1 MNLKRLNLKS
11 FLGIITICIIQGV
24 CLSCSSDDNET
35 TSNHASLAGIWQGDY
50 AQWVIQPDGT
60 YEVINEVI
68 YSIQDPG
75 ENGEAGKSSE
85 YIEWEGGGKIIYN
98 GNSSPLIIETGEG
111 SLTITDYKIERDKI
125 TLKMQGE
132 TVILNRSSAFKN
144 EAPKQLK
151 NCRFNCEIDKYYNLY
166 FDKTGKALFAKGCE
180 WDNLIEPITYNYTK
194 TSQNTAALT
203 CSFARKFMIKSNY
216 MKYEIRKYTLTY
228 DLEFRGTCTENGIDK
243 MYYGKTIAEEKI
255 EYEMYDENGNL
266 ISSSSSSTIDSGYK
280 YFAIRNE

>member
-24 CLSCSSDDNET
+24 FLSCSSDDNET
-35 TSNHASLAGIWQGDY
+35 TSSHASLAGIWQGDY

-68 YSIQDPG
+68 YSIQYPG

-144 EAPKQLK
+144 EAPK
-151 NCRFNCEIDKYYNLY
+151 
-166 FDKTGKALFAKGCE
+166 
-180 WDNLIEPITYNYTK
+180 
-194 TSQNTAALT
+194 
-203 CSFARKFMIKSNY
+203 
-216 MKYEIRKYTLTY
+216 
-228 DLEFRGTCTENGIDK
+228 
-243 MYYGKTIAEEKI
+243 
-255 EYEMYDENGNL
+255 
-266 ISSSSSSTIDSGYK
+266 
-280 YFAIRNE
+280 

>member
-1 MNLKRLNLKS
+1 MNMKNLNVKY
-11 FLGIITICIIQGV
+11 FLGILTVCIMQGV
-24 CLSCSSDDNET
+24 CSSCSNDDNGT
-35 TSNHASLAGIWQGDY
+35 ASVQASLAGIWQGDY

-68 YSIQDPG
+68 NIIQYPG

-85 YIEWEGGGKIIYN
+85 YIEWEGSGKIIYN

-151 NCRFNCEIDKYYNLY
+151 NCRFNCEIDHYYNLY
-166 FDKTGKALFAKGCE
+166 FDKTGKALFARGECN
-180 WDNLIEPITYNYTK
+180 DLIEPITYNYTK

-203 CSFARKFMIKSNY
+203 CSFARKYMIKSNY
-216 MKYEIRKYTLTY
+216 KEYEIHKYTLTY
-228 DLEFRGTCTENGIDK
+228 DLEFRGTYMENGIDK

-255 EYEMYDENGNL
+255 EYEAYDENGNL
-266 ISSSSSSTIDSGYK
+266 ISSSSSTIDSGYK